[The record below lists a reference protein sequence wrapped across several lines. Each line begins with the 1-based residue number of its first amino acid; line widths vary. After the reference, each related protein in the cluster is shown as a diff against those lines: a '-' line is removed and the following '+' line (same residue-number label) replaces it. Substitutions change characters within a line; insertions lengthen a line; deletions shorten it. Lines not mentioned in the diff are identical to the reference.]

1 MTFQRL
7 EYWPIIFANAI
18 GNINGQH
25 YSKKYLD
32 GINQSACLCFMSD
45 MIVSQCF
52 FLKSRASLHI
62 VTFPLNWHWKPRF
75 WILRICRVYVNIF
88 KLRWLSWFRKLRSSK
103 KIDILQ
109 VALVLRVASWKA
121 LFFFHGGKKRCFS
134 LIFFMKLS
142 SAALSYLNAHS
153 TFNFCK
159 WQNLLPLN

>member
-32 GINQSACLCFMSD
+32 GINQSACSCFMSD
-45 MIVSQCF
+45 MIASQCF

-109 VALVLRVASWKA
+109 VALVLRVASWKSII
-121 LFFFHGGKKRCFS
+121 LFSWREETVFFPYF
-134 LIFFMKLS
+134 LYEVIFCYAELFKC
-142 SAALSYLNAHS
+142 AFY
-153 TFNFCK
+153 F
-159 WQNLLPLN
+159 QLL